1 MSASARRAHTRP
13 SAGARTRRAHTRPL
27 RRRLGAALAAL
38 ALVVAGLVVPAT
50 TASAATQPGWLHT
63 SGASIKTASGSDY
76 VIKAVAWFGMETSN
90 CAPHGL
96 WSISLDSGL
105 AQIASMGFNTVRLP
119 FSNEC
124 LAQAKPNSIN
134 EQVNP
139 GLGAFSP
146 LQLMDRFVARAKAY
160 GLSVILDRH
169 RPDSGG
175 QSELWYT
182 GQYSEAKWISD
193 WKMLASRYKTD
204 PTVIGVDLHNEPHG
218 SACWGCGTPSVDWQ
232 AAATRAG
239 NAVLSVNPKLLIVVE
254 GVERQPEGS
263 STWWGGGLSGVASKP
278 VKLSVANR
286 VVYSPH
292 DYPST
297 VFNQSWFQASNYPAN
312 LAGVW
317 EKNWGFIST
326 KKIAPVLVGEFGTK
340 YETESDKKWLASL
353 VSYLGSKKLSFAY
366 WSFNPNSGDTGG
378 LVKDD
383 WTTPQTAKLQALRPL
398 LGAGGAVTPSP
409 SPTPKPT
416 STPKPTVT
424 PIPTTTAAPPTVTP
438 TPKPTATA
446 TPKPTA
452 TPTPTATPKPTATPT
467 PTPKPT
473 ATATPKPTTTP
484 TPTPTSAPAGVQA
497 SWQLQSSWG
506 DGYVADLVVKSTGTT
521 SSWTATWND
530 PAVTSVV
537 NAWGMTC
544 TAKPKVSVTCTGADW
559 AAALAPG
566 QEVRVGLQVASA
578 KAPASPTVTVTAK

>member
-1 MSASARRAHTRP
+1 MPASAPRR
-13 SAGARTRRAHTRPL
+13 
-27 RRRLGAALAAL
+27 RRRLAAGLAAL

-50 TASAATQPGWLHT
+50 AGSGASTASAATQPGWLHT

-105 AQIASMGFNTVRLP
+105 AQIASMGFNTIRLP

-139 GLGAFSP
+139 GLGALSP
-146 LQLMDRFVARAKAY
+146 LQLMDRVIARAKAY

-182 GQYSEAKWISD
+182 GQYSEAKWIAD

-218 SACWGCGTPSVDWQ
+218 SACWGCGTPSLDWQ

-239 NAVLSVNPKLLIVVE
+239 NAVLAVNPKLLIVVE
-254 GVERQPEGS
+254 GVERQPDGS
-263 STWWGGGLSGVASKP
+263 STWWGGGLSGVAGKP
-278 VKLSVANR
+278 VTLRVANQ

-297 VFNQSWFQASNYPAN
+297 VFNQSWFQAANYPAN

-326 KKIAPVLVGEFGTK
+326 KKIAPVLLGEFGTK

-353 VSYLGSKKLSFAY
+353 VSYLGSKKMSFAY

-383 WTTPQTAKLQALRPL
+383 WTTPQTAKVQALRPI
-398 LGAGGAVTPSP
+398 LGAGGTVTPTP
-409 SPTPKPT
+409 APTT
-416 STPKPTVT
+416 TPKPTVT
-424 PIPTTTAAPPTVTP
+424 ATPRPTVTP
-438 TPKPTATA
+438 VPTVTASPPTATPKPSTTPTPKPTTTPTPKPTTTPTPKPTTTPTPKPTPTPTATPKPTATA
-446 TPKPTA
+446 TPKPTPA
-452 TPTPTATPKPTATPT
+452 PTA
-467 PTPKPT
+467 
-473 ATATPKPTTTP
+473 
-484 TPTPTSAPAGVQA
+484 APAGVQA

-506 DGYVADLVVKSTGTT
+506 DGYVADLVVRSTGTT
-521 SSWTATWND
+521 SSWTATWSD
-530 PAVTSVV
+530 PAATSVV
-537 NAWGMTC
+537 NAWGMSC
-544 TAKPKVSVTCTGADW
+544 TVKPKVSITCTGSDW

-578 KAPASPTVTVTAK
+578 TAPASPTLTVTAT